1 MRESH
6 VMFRTV
12 ICAASLVALTTFMS
26 EAAQAGQPA
35 VAGTLSANG
44 AATANST
51 NGAAAAAAATASAD
65 KVYPPLPTLA
75 MLPPTTDDDE
85 PLAPKPAAK
94 KRKVRAAV
102 DVRPTAPTAR
112 LVVSDASRTYLRSVD
127 KQLDLALA
135 K

>member
-1 MRESH
+1 
-6 VMFRTV
+6 MFRTV
-12 ICAASLVALTTFMS
+12 ICAASLVALTAFIS
-26 EAAQAGQPA
+26 EAAHAGQPA
-35 VAGTLSANG
+35 VAGALSANG
-44 AATANST
+44 AAGANGANSAT
-51 NGAAAAAAATASAD
+51 AAAAAAD

-102 DVRPTAPTAR
+102 DVRPAAPAAR

-127 KQLDLALA
+127 RQLDLALG

>member
-1 MRESH
+1 
-6 VMFRTV
+6 MFRIV

-44 AATANST
+44 AAAANGT
-51 NGAAAAAAATASAD
+51 NGATAAATAASD

-102 DVRPTAPTAR
+102 DVRPAAPAAR

>member
-127 KQLDLALA
+127 KQIDLALA

>member
-1 MRESH
+1 
-6 VMFRTV
+6 MFRTV

-51 NGAAAAAAATASAD
+51 NGAAAAAAATAATAAAD

>member
-1 MRESH
+1 
-6 VMFRTV
+6 MFRTV
-12 ICAASLVALTTFMS
+12 ICAASLVALTMFMS

-35 VAGTLSANG
+35 VAGALSANG
-44 AATANST
+44 AAAANGT
-51 NGAAAAAAATASAD
+51 NGATAAAAATAAAD

-102 DVRPTAPTAR
+102 DVRPTAPAAR

-127 KQLDLALA
+127 KQLDLALT

>member
-1 MRESH
+1 
-6 VMFRTV
+6 MFRIV

-26 EAAQAGQPA
+26 EAARAGQPA

-44 AATANST
+44 AAAS
-51 NGAAAAAAATASAD
+51 NGANGATAATASAD

-85 PLAPKPAAK
+85 PVAPKPAAK

-102 DVRPTAPTAR
+102 DVRPTAPAAR

>member
-1 MRESH
+1 
-6 VMFRTV
+6 MFRTV
-12 ICAASLVALTTFMS
+12 ICAASLVALTAFIS
-26 EAAQAGQPA
+26 EAAHAGQPA
-35 VAGTLSANG
+35 VAGALSANG
-44 AATANST
+44 AAGANGANGANSAT
-51 NGAAAAAAATASAD
+51 AAAAAAD

-102 DVRPTAPTAR
+102 DVRPAAPPAR

-127 KQLDLALA
+127 RQLDLALG

>member
-1 MRESH
+1 
-6 VMFRTV
+6 MFRTV
-12 ICAASLVALTTFMS
+12 ICAASLVALTAFIS
-26 EAAQAGQPA
+26 EAAHAGQPA
-35 VAGTLSANG
+35 VAGALSANG
-44 AATANST
+44 AAGAIGANGANGANSAT
-51 NGAAAAAAATASAD
+51 AATAAAD

-102 DVRPTAPTAR
+102 DVRPAAPAAR

-127 KQLDLALA
+127 RQLDLALG

>member
-1 MRESH
+1 
-6 VMFRTV
+6 MFRIV

-44 AATANST
+44 AAAANGT
-51 NGAAAAAAATASAD
+51 NGTTAAATAASD

-85 PLAPKPAAK
+85 PIAPKPAAK

-102 DVRPTAPTAR
+102 DVRPTAPAAR

>member
-1 MRESH
+1 
-6 VMFRTV
+6 MFRIV

-51 NGAAAAAAATASAD
+51 NGAAAATASAD

-102 DVRPTAPTAR
+102 DVRPTAPAAR

>member
-1 MRESH
+1 
-6 VMFRTV
+6 MFRTV

-44 AATANST
+44 AAAANGT
-51 NGAAAAAAATASAD
+51 NGATAAATAASD

-94 KRKVRAAV
+94 KQGARGV
-102 DVRPTAPTAR
+102 DVRPTAPAAR

>member
-1 MRESH
+1 
-6 VMFRTV
+6 MFRTV

-35 VAGTLSANG
+35 VAGALSANG
-44 AATANST
+44 AAAANGS
-51 NGAAAAAAATASAD
+51 NGATAAAAATGAAD

-94 KRKVRAAV
+94 KRKVRASV
-102 DVRPTAPTAR
+102 DVRPTAPAAR

>member
-1 MRESH
+1 
-6 VMFRTV
+6 MFRIV

-26 EAAQAGQPA
+26 EAARAGQPA

-44 AATANST
+44 AAAS
-51 NGAAAAAAATASAD
+51 NGATAATASAD

-85 PLAPKPAAK
+85 PVAPKPAAK

-102 DVRPTAPTAR
+102 DVRPTAPAAR

>member
-1 MRESH
+1 
-6 VMFRTV
+6 MFRTV
-12 ICAASLVALTTFMS
+12 ICAASLVALTAFIS
-26 EAAQAGQPA
+26 EAAHAGQPA
-35 VAGTLSANG
+35 VAGALAANG
-44 AATANST
+44 AAGANGANGANSAT
-51 NGAAAAAAATASAD
+51 AAAAAAD

-102 DVRPTAPTAR
+102 DVRPAAPAAR

-127 KQLDLALA
+127 RQLDLALG

>member
-1 MRESH
+1 
-6 VMFRTV
+6 MFRTV
-12 ICAASLVALTTFMS
+12 ICAASLVALTAFIS
-26 EAAQAGQPA
+26 EAAHAGQPS
-35 VAGTLSANG
+35 VAGALSANG
-44 AATANST
+44 AAGANGANSAT
-51 NGAAAAAAATASAD
+51 AATAAAD

-75 MLPPTTDDDE
+75 MLPPTTDDE

-102 DVRPTAPTAR
+102 DVRPAAPAAR

-127 KQLDLALA
+127 RQLDLALG

>member
-1 MRESH
+1 
-6 VMFRTV
+6 MFRTV
-12 ICAASLVALTTFMS
+12 IFSASLALAMCMS
-26 EAAQAGQPA
+26 EAAHAGQPA
-35 VAGTLSANG
+35 VAGALSANG
-44 AATANST
+44 ADSTNST
-51 NGAAAAAAATASAD
+51 TSAAATAAAD

-94 KRKVRAAV
+94 KRKVRAAL
-102 DVRPTAPTAR
+102 DVRPTAPAAR

>member
-12 ICAASLVALTTFMS
+12 ICAASLVALTAFIS
-26 EAAQAGQPA
+26 EAAHAGQPA
-35 VAGTLSANG
+35 VAGALAANG
-44 AATANST
+44 AAGANGANGANSAT
-51 NGAAAAAAATASAD
+51 AAAAAAD

-102 DVRPTAPTAR
+102 DVRPAAPAAR

-127 KQLDLALA
+127 RQLDLALG

>member
-1 MRESH
+1 
-6 VMFRTV
+6 MFRTV
-12 ICAASLVALTTFMS
+12 ICAASLVALTAFIS
-26 EAAQAGQPA
+26 EAAHAGQPS
-35 VAGTLSANG
+35 VAGALSANG
-44 AATANST
+44 AAGANGANSAT
-51 NGAAAAAAATASAD
+51 AATAAAD

-102 DVRPTAPTAR
+102 DVRPAAPAAR

-127 KQLDLALA
+127 RQLDLALG

>member
-12 ICAASLVALTTFMS
+12 ICAASLVALTAFIS
-26 EAAQAGQPA
+26 EAAHAGQPA
-35 VAGTLSANG
+35 VAGALSANG
-44 AATANST
+44 AAGANGANSAT
-51 NGAAAAAAATASAD
+51 AATAAAD

-102 DVRPTAPTAR
+102 DVRPAAPAAR

-127 KQLDLALA
+127 RQLDLALG

>member
-1 MRESH
+1 MRGSH

-12 ICAASLVALTTFMS
+12 ICAASLVALTAFIS
-26 EAAQAGQPA
+26 EAAHAGQPS
-35 VAGTLSANG
+35 VAGALSANG
-44 AATANST
+44 AAGANGANSAT
-51 NGAAAAAAATASAD
+51 AATAAAD

-102 DVRPTAPTAR
+102 DVRPAAPAAR

-127 KQLDLALA
+127 RQLDLALG

>member
-1 MRESH
+1 MRGSH

-26 EAAQAGQPA
+26 EAAQAAQPA
-35 VAGTLSANG
+35 VAGALSANG
-44 AATANST
+44 AASANGT
-51 NGAAAAAAATASAD
+51 NSATAAAAATAAAD
-65 KVYPPLPTLA
+65 KVSPPLPTLA

-102 DVRPTAPTAR
+102 DVRPAAPAAR

-127 KQLDLALA
+127 KQLDLALGR
-135 K
+135 

>member
-1 MRESH
+1 
-6 VMFRTV
+6 MFRTV
-12 ICAASLVALTTFMS
+12 ICAASLVALTMFMS

-44 AATANST
+44 AAAA
-51 NGAAAAAAATASAD
+51 NGATAAAAATAAAD

-102 DVRPTAPTAR
+102 DVRPTAPAAR